1 MTSRAFD
8 PYAAVHEYAQIAL
21 TRRNFA
27 VHQPVARELI
37 ETMDVKL
44 AQSVIDDAIGY
55 AMMQVRGMVYG
66 RKLVDGAVEVH
77 TRELPATWWDMW
89 KAGHSDAARW
99 VRKRWP
105 VKTRKFE
112 FVIALDR
119 WAHYPD
125 LSPRLTRGGPAV
137 IVDEVEWRVSGGL

>member
-1 MTSRAFD
+1 MTGREVRPDDLARAVQ
-8 PYAAVHEYAQIAL
+8 YVL
-21 TRRNFA
+21 TRRQFTTHVPISRA
-27 VHQPVARELI
+27 L
-37 ETMDVKL
+37 L
-44 AQSVIDDAIGY
+44 ANLEVRALNYVIDVATDNVILA
-55 AMMQVRGMVYG
+55 ARGIVYG
-66 RKLVDGAVEVH
+66 RKLVDGEVEVH

-125 LSPRLTRGGPAV
+125 ASPNLTRGGPAV
-137 IVDEVEWRVSGGL
+137 IVDEVEWRVSGGP